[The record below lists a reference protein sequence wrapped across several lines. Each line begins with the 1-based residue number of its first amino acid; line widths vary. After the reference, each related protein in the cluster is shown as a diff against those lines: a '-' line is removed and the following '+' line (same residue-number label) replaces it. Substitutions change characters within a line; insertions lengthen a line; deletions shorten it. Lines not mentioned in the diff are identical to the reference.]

1 MTNIC
6 MILSKRWLSKTIL
19 IAYCGGEKP
28 KQKYKQKYHLNEEGY
43 KRSASVMRSLRC
55 LGEQLK

>member
-1 MTNIC
+1 